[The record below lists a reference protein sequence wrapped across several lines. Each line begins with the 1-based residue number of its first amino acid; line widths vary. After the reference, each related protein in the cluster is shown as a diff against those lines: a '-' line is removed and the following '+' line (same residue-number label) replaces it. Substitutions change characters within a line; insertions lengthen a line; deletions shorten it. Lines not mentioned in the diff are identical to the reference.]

1 MTRDVNGPAHP
12 LADGLG
18 LAGIGPTA
26 IHRADGALV
35 GALEV
40 QGRHVDLRDTPGVSE
55 AVAGLAQA
63 LINLPGP
70 VQLLVRN
77 RAFDPTRHL
86 ADLAGHWSAGWA
98 DGRAPRL
105 GHLDVPPHAPMDDG
119 PQPAT
124 YAGAV
129 AAVHATARLR
139 QVRCFVLLAQPP
151 LRWPW
156 WTRGP
161 RLPDRRAQVRLWD
174 AVLQRLGA
182 QLTRVGWS
190 TRRLR
195 DVELQDLVEGT
206 FGLHP
211 APRSA
216 VRHAV
221 AGRRRG
227 AAGRHRLTASS
238 VPGFGFDLVDPLPE
252 WIACHRDHLVVQGPA
267 ATARWLRI
275 LTLRGYPPEV
285 AAGWLH
291 GLATL
296 PYDLDLALF
305 VTPVEDSAPRR
316 TYAVAGLTDHP
327 DIDPA
332 VARALGHPVRLAVVL
347 GIGADTSETLR
358 RATQE
363 LTAALDDR
371 SLQVSRALARQL
383 DGLRSLLPLAQNRL
397 AAWRRLPAGPLAA
410 ALPLDGRGRNDPG
423 GFFLGATL
431 APDRGRAPVVVN
443 PAGLRQPHRHLAVL
457 GRHAAD
463 VTRSVISVAVGLWLQ
478 GASLVILDPRGT
490 FGPLARAC
498 GGRVVHP
505 LMGGQAINVWDLAGV
520 ADARG
525 FARAVQGLQEFW
537 RLALPGLSV
546 SQAAIVDAAIEP
558 TFRQRQIEP
567 ADPATYGRRPPT
579 TADFVRAITAGY
591 AGHATHGGAARE
603 LVERLRRLT
612 HGPLAQAFDRL
623 TGVALDRHCTVFDL
637 RDPRSAQPDIPR
649 LAAQVI
655 LRQLANRP
663 PRAPRGRVV
672 VIDEVWPLLQDP
684 QGTAVLHELAT
695 SVHTASTTLLLGS
708 RHVGDVVEHPRVQEI
723 LAACAMTLLLP
734 QDVRDERRACY
745 AFDVRYPEHLA
756 LECLQ
761 RGQGLAVLADGAQVA
776 LDLAGVG
783 LDPRPWQDPI
793 GPNGDQTKP
802 SGNDVLPR
810 EPEGTG

>member
-1 MTRDVNGPAHP
+1 MTREVNGPAHP

-40 QGRHVDLRDTPGVSE
+40 QCRHVDLRDKSRVSE
-55 AVAGLAQA
+55 AVAGLAHA

-77 RAFDPTRHL
+77 RAFDPARHL
-86 ADLAGHWSAGWA
+86 ADRAGHWSAGWA

-129 AAVHATARLR
+129 AAAHATARLR

-151 LRWPW
+151 LRRPW

-161 RLPDRRAQVRLWD
+161 RLPDRQAQVREWE
-174 AVLQRLGA
+174 ASLQRLSA
-182 QLTRVGWS
+182 QLARVGWS
-190 TRRLR
+190 NRRLR
-195 DVELQDLVEGT
+195 DGELHDLVEGT
-206 FGLHP
+206 FGLNP
-211 APRSA
+211 APRSV

-227 AAGRHRLTASS
+227 AAGRHRIAASS
-238 VPGFGFDLVDPLPE
+238 VPGFGFDVVDPLPE
-252 WIACHRDHLVVQGPA
+252 WIACHLDHLVVQGPA

-285 AAGWLH
+285 EAGWLQ
-291 GLATL
+291 GAATL

-305 VTPVEDSAPRR
+305 VTPVKDSAPRR
-316 TYAVAGLTDHP
+316 TYAVAGWPDHP

-332 VARALGHPVRLAVVL
+332 VAQALGHPVRLAVVL
-347 GIGADTSETLR
+347 GIGADTSEALR
-358 RATQE
+358 RGTQAV
-363 LTAALDDR
+363 TAALDAR
-371 SLQVSRALARQL
+371 GLQVSRALARQL
-383 DGLRSLLPLAQNRL
+383 DGLRSLLPLAENRL

-423 GFFLGATL
+423 GIFLGATL
-431 APDRGRAPVVVN
+431 APDRGQAPVIVN
-443 PAGLRQPHRHLAVL
+443 LVGSQPPHRHLAVL
-457 GRHAAD
+457 GRHATD
-463 VTRSVISVAVGLWLQ
+463 VTRGVISVAVGLWLQ
-478 GASLVILDPRGT
+478 GASLAILDPRGT
-490 FGPLARAC
+490 LGPLARAC

-520 ADARG
+520 ADTRG
-525 FARAVQGLQEFW
+525 FARAVRGLQEFW

-558 TFRQRQIEP
+558 TYRRQQIEP

-579 TADFVRAITAGY
+579 TADFVRVIMAGY
-591 AGHATHGGAARE
+591 AEHAAHGGAARE

-612 HGPLAQAFDRL
+612 HGPLAQVFDRL

-708 RHVGDVVEHPRVQEI
+708 RHVGDVVEHPRAQEI
-723 LAACAMTLLLP
+723 LAACAATLLLP
-734 QDVRDERRACY
+734 QEARDERRACR
-745 AFDVRYPEHLA
+745 AFDVRYPDHLA
-756 LECLQ
+756 LERLQ
-761 RGQGLAVLADGAQVA
+761 RGQGLVVLADGARVA
-776 LDLAGVG
+776 VDLAGVD
-783 LDPRPWQDPI
+783 LDPCPWQ
-793 GPNGDQTKP
+793 DQTKP
-802 SGNDVLPR
+802 SGNDVFPR
-810 EPEGTG
+810 EPKGTG